1 MASQVRRV
9 AWYRFRTTF
18 VRRWPGYLA
27 IVLLISLIGGTAMA
41 SIAAARRTQ
50 ASFATFLASTN
61 PSDLSVNVFPSSEAT
76 VSSAVSQMRV
86 ISKLQDVKRVESWVG
101 PLGVPLRA
109 NGVPRLGTRSDLT
122 LLTSVNGLGFNQDRA
137 AVVEGRMADP
147 SSANEFVTTA
157 AGAEAAGWHVG
168 EDVPFGFYTA
178 SQLNAPGFASGSVV
192 PVVTVDAKLVGLVT
206 LTEGVVQDQV
216 DRFPTFALLT
226 PALTRRLI
234 HSDTAAFVFD
244 YGIQLVHGDRDV
256 ATVEREITAVLPAG
270 SDIQP
275 HVTAETAA
283 RTDRAIRPD
292 SIALGV
298 FGLIAALAALAIA
311 GQAISRQQRERQ
323 SDLEVLRALGAG
335 PTATMSDALVGTF
348 GAVILGAL
356 LATAVAI
363 ALSPLGPIGPVRAV
377 YPTRG
382 FAQDWAVLGIGVG
395 VAVVGLGT
403 VAVALAYL
411 STPHRV
417 TGRQTRAPVHS
428 PVLSNAA
435 AKSGLP
441 VPVVV
446 GVRFALQPEG
456 SGGTVPVRSAFAGT
470 ALAVLVVAATIT
482 FGSGLHT
489 LVSHPPLYGWN
500 WTYALASETGPDVPP
515 QAAALLRHDPDVE
528 ASSNAT
534 IADAQIDGETVPVIF
549 QALSA
554 SVVPPILSGHGLQ
567 TNREIVLGPAT
578 IQELHTRVGGTV
590 TASYGSPKTAPFY
603 VPPTTLRVVGTA
615 TLPAIGFPSTEGDHT
630 SMGTGALL
638 SFGIIPAA
646 LTEAEKSPDR
656 TLDGPEFVFVRMRAN
671 LTHAAA
677 LADIN
682 RVARE
687 GDRAFARAPNGDGAG
702 STVLVFTDLL
712 PAEIVN
718 YRSMGATPALL
729 AGSLAVGAVVAL
741 GLTLV
746 ASVRRRRRDLA
757 LLKALGFTGAQVSAA
772 VSVQATVVA
781 IVGLVVG
788 LPLGIALGRWL
799 WILFAHQI
807 YAVPKPTV
815 PLGGIVI
822 VAVATM
828 VLVNLIAVAPG
839 RSAARTSPA
848 LVLRAE

>member
-1 MASQVRRV
+1 MSQVRRV

-18 VRRWPGYLA
+18 GRRWPGYLA
-27 IVLLISLIGGTAMA
+27 IVLLVGLIGGTAMA

-61 PSDLSVNVFPSSEAT
+61 PSDLSVNVFPSNEAT
-76 VSSAVSQMRV
+76 VSSVVGQLRA
-86 ISKLQDVKRVESWVG
+86 INKLHDVKRVESWVG
-101 PLGVPLRA
+101 PIGVPLGP
-109 NGVPRLGTRSDLT
+109 NGVPRLGTRSGLT
-122 LLTSVNGLGFNQDRA
+122 ILGSVNGLGFNQDRA

-147 SSANEFVTTA
+147 ASANEFVTTA
-157 AGAEAAGWHVG
+157 AGAGSAGWHVG
-168 EDVPFGFYTA
+168 EVVPFGFYTA
-178 SQLNAPGFASGSVV
+178 SQINAPRFASGGIV

-216 DRFPTFALLT
+216 DRFPTFALFT
-226 PALTRRLI
+226 PALTKRLI
-234 HSDTAAFVFD
+234 HSETAAFVFD
-244 YGIQLVHGDRDV
+244 YGLQLAHGGRDV
-256 ATVEREITAVLPAG
+256 PTIEREIAAVLPPG

-275 HVTAETAA
+275 HVTTETAA

-298 FGLIAALAALAIA
+298 FGLIAALAIA
-311 GQAISRQQRERQ
+311 GQAISRQLRQRQ

-335 PTATMSDALVGTF
+335 PTTTMSDALIGTF
-348 GAVILGAL
+348 GAVILSAFFAAG
-356 LATAVAI
+356 VAI
-363 ALSPLGPIGPVRAV
+363 ALSPIGPIGPVRPV

-382 FAQDWAVLGIGVG
+382 IAEDWTVLGLGVG
-395 VAVVGLGT
+395 GVIVLLGT
-403 VAVALAYL
+403 VAVVLAYR
-411 STPHRV
+411 SAPHRV
-417 TGRQTRAPVHS
+417 AGRRTGAPVRRQ
-428 PVLSNAA
+428 VLASAA

-441 VPVVV
+441 APVVV
-446 GVRFALQPEG
+446 GVRFALEPAG
-456 SGGTVPVRSAFAGT
+456 SGGAVPVRSAFVGT
-470 ALAVLVVAATIT
+470 ALAVIVVAATIT

-515 QAAALLRHDPDVE
+515 QAAALLGHDPDVV
-528 ASSNAT
+528 ASSDAT
-534 IADAQIDGETVPVIF
+534 IADGQIDGLTVPIIF
-549 QALSA
+549 EAPGA
-554 SVVPPILSGHGLQ
+554 AVVPPILSGHDLE
-567 TNREIVLGPAT
+567 TNREIVLGAAT
-578 IQELHTRVGGTV
+578 IQQLHTRVGGTV
-590 TASYGSPKTAPFY
+590 TVTYGSPKTAPFY

-638 SFGIIPAA
+638 SSGIIPAA
-646 LTEAEKSPDR
+646 LKRASESPDR
-656 TLDGPEFVFVRMRAN
+656 TLNGPEFVFVRMRAN

-677 LADIN
+677 LADIH
-682 RVARE
+682 RIAGV
-687 GDRAFARAPNGDGAG
+687 GDRAFAQAPNGDGTGA
-702 STVLVFTDLL
+702 TVVVFSNLL

-729 AGSLAVGAVVAL
+729 AGSLAAGAVVAL

-757 LLKALGFTGAQVSAA
+757 LLKALGFTGTQVSAA
-772 VSVQATVVA
+772 VSVQATVVGL
-781 IVGLVVG
+781 VGLVVG

-807 YAVPKPTV
+807 YAVPTPTV
-815 PLGGIVI
+815 PVGGIVL
-822 VAVATM
+822 VAVAAM

-839 RSAARTSPA
+839 RSAARTPPA

>member
-1 MASQVRRV
+1 MSQVWRV
-9 AWYRFRTTF
+9 AGYRFRATF
-18 VRRWPGYLA
+18 GRRWPGYLA
-27 IVLLISLIGGTAMA
+27 IVLLIGLIGGTAMA

-61 PSDLSVNVFPSSEAT
+61 PSDLSVNVFPSNEAT

-86 ISKLQDVKRVESWVG
+86 ISKLHDVKRVESWVG
-101 PLGVPLRA
+101 PLGVPLGPK
-109 NGVPRLGTRSDLT
+109 GVPRLGTRSDLT
-122 LLTSVNGLGFNQDRA
+122 ILASVNGLGFNQDRA

-147 SSANEFVTTA
+147 ASANEFVTTA
-157 AGAEAAGWHVG
+157 AGAGAAGWHVG
-168 EDVPFGFYTA
+168 EVVPFGFYTA
-178 SQLNAPGFASGSVV
+178 SQINAPRFASGGVV

-206 LTEGVVQDQV
+206 LSEGVVQDEV

-234 HSDTAAFVFD
+234 DSDTAAFVFD
-244 YGIQLVHGDRDV
+244 YGLQLVHGGRDV
-256 ATVEREITAVLPAG
+256 PTVEREIVAALPPG
-270 SDIQP
+270 SDLQP
-275 HVTAETAA
+275 HVTTETAA

-311 GQAISRQQRERQ
+311 GQAISRQLRERQ

-335 PTATMSDALVGTF
+335 PTTTTSDALLGTF
-348 GAVILGAL
+348 GAVILGAF
-356 LATAVAI
+356 LAAGVAI
-363 ALSPLGPIGPVRAV
+363 ALSPIGPIGPVRPV

-382 FAQDWAVLGIGVG
+382 IAEDWAVLGLGVG
-395 VAVVGLGT
+395 GVIVLLGT
-403 VAVALAYL
+403 VAVVLAYRL
-411 STPHRV
+411 APHRV
-417 TGRQTRAPVHS
+417 AGRRAGAPVRSH
-428 PVLSNAA
+428 VLANAA

-446 GVRFALQPEG
+446 GVRFALEPGG
-456 SGGTVPVRSAFAGT
+456 SGGAVPVRSAFAGT
-470 ALAVLVVAATIT
+470 ALAVIVVVATLT

-489 LVSHPPLYGWN
+489 LVSHPRLYGWN

-515 QAAALLRHDPDVE
+515 QAAELLGHDPNVL
-528 ASSNAT
+528 ASSDAT
-534 IADAQIDGETVPVIF
+534 IADAQIDGLTVPIIF
-549 QALSA
+549 EAPGA
-554 SVVPPILSGHGLQ
+554 SVVPPILSGHAVE
-567 TNREIVLGPAT
+567 TNHEIVLGAAT

-590 TASYGSPKTAPFY
+590 TATYGSPKTAPFY

-638 SFGIIPAA
+638 SSGIIPAA
-646 LTEAEKSPDR
+646 LKKASQSPDR
-656 TLDGPEFVFVRMRAN
+656 TLNGPEFVFVRMRAN
-671 LTHAAA
+671 LTHVAA
-677 LADIN
+677 LADID
-682 RVARE
+682 RIAGV
-687 GDRAFARAPNGDGAG
+687 GDRAFAQAPNGDGAG
-702 STVLVFTDLL
+702 DTVIVFNDLL

-718 YRSMGATPALL
+718 YRSMGATPAVL

-781 IVGLVVG
+781 TVGLVVG

-807 YAVPKPTV
+807 YAVPTPTV
-815 PLGGIVI
+815 PVGGIVL

-839 RSAARTSPA
+839 RSAARTPPA